1 MAKDSVKVKIKY
13 LAALRDRVGVKQ
25 EEIELSQGATLRD
38 VAVWLKERYDLS
50 PPSPQLMATLNGRG
64 WEQFPQKMATEV
76 KAGDIICLFPPIAGG
91 QYGVSHMTC

>member
-50 PPSPQLMATLNGRG
+50 LPSLQIMATLNGRG
-64 WEQFPQKMATEV
+64 WGQFPQKMETVLSE
-76 KAGDIICLFPPIAGG
+76 GDEICLFPPISGG
-91 QYGVSHMTC
+91 RCRYLTLWS